1 MNVDFSID
9 QPFGIK
15 LYPYFEYA
23 YQIVTGRPAASFVFT
38 PGVTPLSTNKEGKE
52 SHHSYILPNQLLNLP
67 YSLFCMCCLPCLHLR
82 YSASYESYQK
92 AHITKVRLYVT

>member
-23 YQIVTGRPAASFVFT
+23 YQIVSGRPAASFVFT
-38 PGVTPLSTNKEGKE
+38 PGVTPLSTNKEGKKKKPSQLYPFE
-52 SHHSYILPNQLLNLP
+52 SIAQFALQSFLHVLST
-67 YSLFCMCCLPCLHLR
+67 LF
-82 YSASYESYQK
+82 ASS
-92 AHITKVRLYVT
+92 VLSFL